1 MGFVQPEPPP
11 FDLDEWRRAPF
22 LERLKPVVQD
32 WTINGFGAPGLIYLL
47 YVIKLVVFV
56 LGAALVISATTPG
69 IGGLGG
75 IGDWWTEPIVF
86 QKAVVW
92 TMLWEILGLGSGSM
106 ALAARY
112 TPPIGGLLYRLR
124 PGTIRLA
131 PWPEKVPLTGG
142 TRREPVDVALYLG
155 VLAGLVYLLV
165 AGGGTAAGTGDHRL
179 G

>member
-1 MGFVQPEPPP
+1 MGFLQPSPPP
-11 FDLDEWRRAPF
+11 FDLDEWKAKPF
-22 LERLKPVVQD
+22 LSRLKPVVQD
-32 WTINGFGAPGLIYLL
+32 WASKGLGAPGLVYLL
-47 YVIKLVVFV
+47 YAIKLAVFI
-56 LGAALVISATTPG
+56 LGAALIISATTPG
-69 IGGLGG
+69 LGG
-75 IGDWWTEPIVF
+75 FGDIGDWWTQPIVF

-124 PGTIRLA
+124 PGTVRLA
-131 PWPEKVPLTGG
+131 PWPGKVPLTGG
-142 TRREPVDVALYLG
+142 TRRELVDVALYVA